1 MKLSRPLLIALIAAV
16 PLPAAAQT
24 AVDQKNVTAEEVASK
39 PLADMNLKK
48 DEIPALL
55 VQARAAPYDLTGL
68 TRCSSIGAA
77 VTALDAVLGD
87 DIDIV
92 DPKTASEKRGNSIGN
107 IGKSLIGS
115 LIPFG
120 GVIREVS
127 GANAAQREWNEAIYA
142 GSVRR
147 AFLKGFGQHKGCGLP
162 ARAATVREAAE
173 ISARREAE
181 RLAAEAAKDARK
193 EEKKKDR

>member
-1 MKLSRPLLIALIAAV
+1 MKLHCCLYAAAALAL

-24 AVDQKNVTAEEVASK
+24 AVDQKNVTAEDVATK
-39 PLADMNLKK
+39 PLADMNLRK

-68 TRCSSIGAA
+68 TRCSSLGAA

-87 DIDIV
+87 DIDLV
-92 DPKTASEKRGNSIGN
+92 DPKTTAEKRGNSIGN

-147 AFLKGFGQHKGCGLP
+147 AFLKGVGQHKGCALP
-162 ARAATVREAAE
+162 ARAATTREAAD

-181 RLAAEAAKDARK
+181 RLAAEAAKDAAK
-193 EEKKKDR
+193 DAKKKDR